1 MSYPNRF
8 IHALT
13 FAALAILLLPALPAQ
28 TTTNNTKPTNHGGN
42 TPGNHKDIMSTAPPQ
57 KPAPSPSAQGN
68 HATTTTTAAPGSQ
81 SPSPQGAEV
90 RTEKL
95 NYKQKLTETQV
106 KPGDD
111 NDPKK
116 HVPPATLASSPDN
129 IQKKHVA
136 NATASPADDN
146 NPIKHVPPGNST
158 STSTSTSTTTPQAAQ
173 DNTKFKQEFGPTQAN
188 KKN

>member
-95 NYKQKLTETQV
+95 NYKQKLTATQV
-106 KPGDD
+106 QPAGDY
-111 NDPKK
+111 
-116 HVPPATLASSPDN
+116 V
-129 IQKKHVA
+129 QKKHVA
-136 NATASPADDN
+136 NVAAAPQGSSSSATGATGTSSSASTAT
-146 NPIKHVPPGNST
+146 PP
-158 STSTSTSTTTPQAAQ
+158 AAQ
-173 DNTKFKQEFGPTQAN
+173 NNVKFKQEFGPTPAN